1 MSRFQGK
8 IEGMTVRDDR
18 MKLKHRL
25 ENWLETRWVK
35 PAYAGGLLLG
45 LSVFFFASATNTM
58 AGWLYVISGVSFAL
72 LGMAAVLP
80 MRSISQLNVRRRPIS
95 PVSTGDELFIELEI
109 ANPLPHPK
117 TLLQVRDIL
126 PEALGK
132 PVREAISVIPPR
144 GSYRWLYSQKAD
156 RRGIYRWDEVQLR
169 TAAPLGLFWCRRSRQ
184 VPAKAIVYPTV
195 LPLNRCPLIDA
206 LGQEHH
212 PQFQSRDRQSYM
224 ATEGLTR
231 SLRPYRSGDPIRLIH
246 WRTSARYGD
255 LRVRELE
262 KFTSGQDLI
271 LCLDNAIDWEPN
283 NFEQAA
289 IAAASLYCYASKL
302 QLDIRFWSASTGLIT
317 GYQVVLE
324 ALAGITFGVTPTAE
338 LPPSQPLIWLTQN
351 RDRLNTLPDGSRYL
365 LWQVSHP
372 ETRQNPPLNSQFQGI
387 EINPDIPL
395 QMQLQLGVVM
405 GNW

>member
-1 MSRFQGK
+1 
-8 IEGMTVRDDR
+8 
-18 MKLKHRL
+18 
-25 ENWLETRWVK
+25 
-35 PAYAGGLLLG
+35 
-45 LSVFFFASATNTM
+45 M

-72 LGMAAVLP
+72 MGMAAMLP
-80 MRSISQLNVRRRPIS
+80 PRSLSQLHVRRRPIS
-95 PVSTGDELFIELEI
+95 PVSTGDELFIELDLI
-109 ANPLPHPK
+109 NPLPQPK
-117 TLLQVRDIL
+117 TLLQVRDLI
-126 PEALGK
+126 PSALGQ
-132 PVREAISVIPPR
+132 PVRGAIAVIPSR
-144 GSYRWLYSQKAD
+144 GSYHWVYAQKAE
-156 RRGIYRWDEVQLR
+156 RRGIYRWNEVHLR

-195 LPLNRCPLIDA
+195 LPLHRCPIIDA
-206 LGQEHH
+206 LGQERH
-212 PQFQSRDRQSYM
+212 PRFQSRDRQSYM

-246 WRTSARYGD
+246 WRTSARYGE

-271 LCLDNAIDWEPN
+271 LCLDNAINWESE

-302 QLDIRFWSASTGLIT
+302 QLDVRFWSATTGLIM

-324 ALAGITFGVTPTAE
+324 ALAGVTFGETQTAE

-351 RDRLNTLPDGSRYL
+351 GDRLHTLPDGSRYL
-365 LWQVSHP
+365 LWQFSTP

-387 EINPDIPL
+387 EIAPDLAL
-395 QMQLQLGVVM
+395 QQQLQLGLVM
-405 GNW
+405 GNG

>member
-1 MSRFQGK
+1 
-8 IEGMTVRDDR
+8 MTNQ
-18 MKLKHRL
+18 KLQKL

-72 LGMAAVLP
+72 LGMAAILP
-80 MRSISQLNVRRRPIS
+80 ARSIAPLQVRRRPIS
-95 PVSTGDELFIELEI
+95 PISAGDDLCIELEI
-109 ANPLPHPK
+109 ANPLPQPK

-126 PEALGK
+126 PERLGT
-132 PVREAISVIPPR
+132 PARQAVAAIPPR
-144 GSYRWLYSQKAD
+144 GSHRWSYYQKAD
-156 RRGIYRWDEVQLR
+156 LRGIYHWDEVQLR
-169 TAAPLGLFWCRRSRQ
+169 TAAPLGLFWCRRHRH
-184 VPAKAIVYPTV
+184 VRAKAIVYPTV
-195 LPLNRCPLIDA
+195 LPLTRCPLIDA
-206 LGQEHH
+206 VGRERH
-212 PQFQSRDRQSYM
+212 PRFQSRDRQSYM
-224 ATEGLTR
+224 TTEGLTR

-271 LCLDNAIDWEPN
+271 LCLDNAIDWQPD

-302 QLDIRFWSASTGLIT
+302 QLDVRFWSASTGLT
-317 GYQVVLE
+317 AGYQVVLE
-324 ALAGITFGVTPTAE
+324 ALAGITFGVTQTAE

-351 RDRLNTLPDGSRYL
+351 RDRLHTLPDSSRYL
-365 LWQVSHP
+365 LWQASTP
-372 ETRQNPPLNSQFQGI
+372 ETQQNIPLNSQFQGI
-387 EINPDIPL
+387 EIMPDIPL
-395 QMQLQLGVVM
+395 QQQLQLGVGM